1 MGQRGFLMID
11 CLVGLLCM
19 SITVSLVYGIYS
31 IKGRYMLSEKKWYEE
46 YVAFSTFYFQ
56 LGEEICRDT
65 CAIEE
70 VLSY

>member
-1 MGQRGFLMID
+1 MID

-31 IKGRYMLSEKKWYEE
+31 VKGRFIQGESKWYKD

-56 LGEEICRDT
+56 LGEDACRDT